1 MGPLTL
7 RRHERRL
14 MDKQKNHTEIID
26 KVLSGARWAAIL
38 RLVGQAISWLST
50 IVVVRFISPEDYG
63 LNAMLEAP
71 LELMMLLSAFGLDL
85 ALVRSKNIEQ
95 DELRSVFGW
104 LLVIN
109 GLLFLA
115 YFFGGALIAIYFDE
129 PRLELL
135 AKVLAFVFL
144 LAPFRVIPNAL
155 LDRNLKFKLR
165 AFAEFIASTSAA
177 IATLVLAILGAGVW
191 ALVAGMLISR
201 VLLAIILMI
210 MQPWIITPSLSFS
223 AVRKM
228 MAFGGVMTFG
238 VVLILLSDKLAI
250 LVAGPVLGAEMLGI
264 FAVAFQFAL
273 LPLAKIMPVINS
285 VIFPTFS
292 KFQEQRDAA
301 AHYLGRALGV
311 VSLGLFPIMIGTA
324 CIAQEFVAVILGE
337 KWSAAAV
344 PLALLSI
351 VMPFRMTT
359 SFLRPVLSSMGHVD
373 LALKS
378 IIIAVVVLLP
388 LTFIGA
394 NYGVVGL
401 VMAMLTTELIVAFS
415 TISMSR
421 AALGTSFTKI
431 GQSLRPAIICTAVM
445 AVGVLGTK
453 IMFGAQGGIAGL
465 LIQVGVGAISY
476 FLMLRIFYRDLL
488 EDAIRLFLG
497 RRKSLE

>member
-1 MGPLTL
+1 
-7 RRHERRL
+7 
-14 MDKQKNHTEIID
+14 MDKQRNHTEIID

-104 LLVIN
+104 LLLIN

-210 MQPWIITPSLSFS
+210 MQPWIIAPSLSFS

-250 LVAGPVLGAEMLGI
+250 LVAGPVLGAEMLG
-264 FAVAFQFAL
+264 
-273 LPLAKIMPVINS
+273 
-285 VIFPTFS
+285 
-292 KFQEQRDAA
+292 
-301 AHYLGRALGV
+301 
-311 VSLGLFPIMIGTA
+311 
-324 CIAQEFVAVILGE
+324 
-337 KWSAAAV
+337 
-344 PLALLSI
+344 
-351 VMPFRMTT
+351 
-359 SFLRPVLSSMGHVD
+359 
-373 LALKS
+373 
-378 IIIAVVVLLP
+378 
-388 LTFIGA
+388 
-394 NYGVVGL
+394 
-401 VMAMLTTELIVAFS
+401 
-415 TISMSR
+415 
-421 AALGTSFTKI
+421 
-431 GQSLRPAIICTAVM
+431 
-445 AVGVLGTK
+445 
-453 IMFGAQGGIAGL
+453 
-465 LIQVGVGAISY
+465 
-476 FLMLRIFYRDLL
+476 
-488 EDAIRLFLG
+488 
-497 RRKSLE
+497 